1 MKVTAERID
10 NHKVVLEMEVP
21 QVEVAKALEKAYT
34 RMANK
39 VNIPGFRKGK
49 APRNILEMRV
59 GKQAL
64 LDEAF
69 DILAPTAYNK
79 ALADEKIEPVGRP
92 DIEVVTL
99 DENQP
104 LVFKAT
110 IVAKPEIVLGQYKG
124 LKVAKESA
132 EVSED
137 QIKAQIDG
145 LLDHNAKMVVV
156 EGASL
161 ENGDFAVIDFEGF
174 IDGIPFSGGEGKGY
188 PLQLGSGSFIPG
200 FEEQLLGAKAGEER
214 EVNVSFPEDY
224 HVKELAGKASV
235 FKVKIHDVKRK
246 ELPELDDDFAK
257 DVSEFDSVEELK
269 ADIKNKL
276 EQAAQE
282 KTERDFRTAVVKQ
295 AMENATVDIPEVMV
309 EERIDHMIE
318 ELDISLQNRGMK
330 LENYLQYA
338 NMDMNTLRQNY
349 RDAALLNVK
358 TDLMLEAVAKAEALE
373 VKPEDMEA
381 EVIAMAQSYGASPE
395 QVSKIIREQ
404 GRIGDLAASIIRK
417 KAAQF
422 IIDNIEKE

>member
-1 MKVTAERID
+1 MKLTAERID

-34 RMANK
+34 RLANK

-49 APRNILEMRV
+49 APRNILEMRL

-79 ALADEKIEPVGRP
+79 ALADENIEPVGRP
-92 DIEVVTL
+92 EIEVIKL
-99 DENQP
+99 EENHP

-110 IVAKPEIVLGQYKG
+110 VVAKPEIELGQYKG
-124 LKVAKESA
+124 LTVEKAAV
-132 EVSED
+132 EVTEA
-137 QIKAQIDG
+137 QIKAQLDG

-156 EGASL
+156 EDAVL
-161 ENGDFAVIDFEGF
+161 ANGDFAVIDFEGF
-174 IDGIPFSGGEGKGY
+174 IDGVPFSGGEGKGY
-188 PLQLGSGSFIPG
+188 PLQLGSASFIPG

-224 HVKELAGKASV
+224 HVKELAGKAAV

-257 DVSEFDSVEELK
+257 DVSEFDTVEELK

-276 EQAAQE
+276 EQTAQE
-282 KTERDFRTAVVKQ
+282 KTERDFKAAVVKQ
-295 AMENATVDIPEVMV
+295 AVENSTVDIPEIMI
-309 EERIDHMIE
+309 EQRIDHMLN
-318 ELDISLQNRGMK
+318 ELDISLQNRGMN
-330 LENYLQYA
+330 LENYMQYA
-338 NMDMNTLRQNY
+338 KMDISALRQSY

-358 TDLMLEAVAKAEALE
+358 TDLMLEAVGKTEAVE

-381 EVIAMAQSYGASPE
+381 EVVAMAQTYGASPE

-417 KAAQF
+417 KAAQL
-422 IIDNIEKE
+422 IIDSVATE

>member
-124 LKVAKESA
+124 LKVTKESA

>member
-21 QVEVAKALEKAYT
+21 QVEVAKALDKAYA
-34 RMANK
+34 RLASK

-92 DIEVVTL
+92 QIEVVTL
-99 DENQP
+99 DESQP

-110 IVAKPEIVLGQYKG
+110 IVAKPEIKLGEYKG
-124 LKVAKESA
+124 LKVASTAA
-132 EVSED
+132 EVTED

-145 LLDHNAKMVVV
+145 LLDHNAKMVVA
-156 EGASL
+156 EGAAL

-188 PLQLGSGSFIPG
+188 PLQLGSASFIPG

-282 KTERDFRTAVVKQ
+282 KAEKDFRTAVIKQ
-295 AMENATVDIPEVMV
+295 ATDNASVDIPEVMV
-309 EERIDHMIE
+309 EDRINHMIE

-330 LENYLQYA
+330 LENYMQYA
-338 NMDMNTLRQNY
+338 NMDMETLRQNY
-349 RDAALLNVK
+349 REAAQINVK
-358 TDLMLEAVAKAEALE
+358 TDMMLEAVAKAENVE

-381 EVIAMAQSYGASPE
+381 EVVAMAQSYGASPE

-422 IIDNIEKE
+422 LIDNAQKE

>member
-1 MKVTAERID
+1 MKLTAERID

-34 RMANK
+34 RLANK

-49 APRNILEMRV
+49 APRNILEMRL

-79 ALADEKIEPVGRP
+79 ALADENIEPVGRP
-92 DIEVVTL
+92 EIEVIKL
-99 DENQP
+99 EENHP

-110 IVAKPEIVLGQYKG
+110 VVAKPEIELGQYKG
-124 LKVAKESA
+124 LKVEKAA
-132 EVSED
+132 VEVTED
-137 QIKAQIDG
+137 QIKAQLDG

-156 EGASL
+156 EDAVL
-161 ENGDFAVIDFEGF
+161 ANGDFAVIDFEGF
-174 IDGIPFSGGEGKGY
+174 IDGVPFSGGEGKGY
-188 PLQLGSGSFIPG
+188 PLQLGSASFIPG

-214 EVNVSFPEDY
+214 EVSVSFPEDY
-224 HVKELAGKASV
+224 HVKELAGKAAV

-257 DVSEFDSVEELK
+257 DVSEFDTVEELK

-276 EQAAQE
+276 EQTAQE
-282 KTERDFRTAVVKQ
+282 KTERDFRAAVVKQ
-295 AMENATVDIPEVMV
+295 AVENSTVDIPEIMI
-309 EERIDHMIE
+309 EQRIDHMLN
-318 ELDISLQNRGMK
+318 ELDISLQNRGMN
-330 LENYLQYA
+330 LENYMQYA
-338 NMDMNTLRQNY
+338 KMDISALRQSY

-358 TDLMLEAVAKAEALE
+358 TDLMLEAVGKTEAVE

-381 EVIAMAQSYGASPE
+381 EVVAMAQTYGASPE

-417 KAAQF
+417 KAAQL
-422 IIDNIEKE
+422 IIDSVAAE

>member
-21 QVEVAKALEKAYT
+21 QVEVAKALEKAYA

-92 DIEVVTL
+92 EIEVVTL

-200 FEEQLLGAKAGEER
+200 FEEQLLGAKAGEEK